1 MPTEN
6 TFTDFI
12 GRIRAG
18 DEQAAAELVARFE
31 PVIRLEVRMGIR
43 DPRLNRILDSTDV
56 CQSVLA
62 SFFVRA
68 ASGQFDLANPQRLTQ
83 LLVRMAQNKLAAQ
96 ARRHHRERRDVRRVR
111 EEVGRDLDA
120 VDPAP
125 SPSQLIAGKDLL
137 VHFRQRLTDEERR
150 MADWRAQGRTWEDI
164 AAKIGGNAKARCRQL
179 CRAIDRVSRQLGLD
193 ECKEEGNVKS

>member
-1 MPTEN
+1 MPTDN

-31 PVIRLEVRMGIR
+31 PVIRLEVRMAIR
-43 DPRLNRILDSTDV
+43 DPRLNRVLDSTDV

-83 LLVRMAQNKLAAQ
+83 LLVKMARNKLAAE
-96 ARRHHRERRDVRRVR
+96 ARRHHRERRDVRRLR
-111 EEVGRDLDA
+111 EETGKKLDAIAAGPTPSQLVAGRDLL
-120 VDPAP
+120 
-125 SPSQLIAGKDLL
+125 Q
-137 VHFRQRLTDEERR
+137 HFRRQLTDGERR
-150 MADWRAQGRTWEDI
+150 LAEWRAQGRTWDEI
-164 AAKIGGNAKARCRQL
+164 AAMVGGNPKTLCRQL
-179 CRAIDRVSRQLGLD
+179 CRAIDRVSRQLGLNEID
-193 ECKEEGNVKS
+193 EE